1 VNVAPHSRIAQEG
14 DLALV
19 RCRVSTDRI
28 LGDRVVGLASRQFVP
43 EGAKHQRVS
52 RIPNLCDRCGD
63 YPTLTGLK
71 YLHGGRLRG
80 GIGRSLI
87 EQLALSVI
95 DIGSSWV

>member
-43 EGAKHQRVS
+43 E
-52 RIPNLCDRCGD
+52 
-63 YPTLTGLK
+63 
-71 YLHGGRLRG
+71 
-80 GIGRSLI
+80 
-87 EQLALSVI
+87 ALSI
-95 DIGSSWV
+95 KGSVESQTCVTVAVTIRPSRDLNTCMVAD